1 MMNLDSFSAKKE
13 ELLAN
18 ISNAVSANDAE
29 AMKASL
35 EAWNNFMVDECKA
48 TMADFEATAD
58 KNILAAR
65 GVRQL
70 TAEETKYYEG
80 FIKSAKASATDGVI
94 TNLPANLPQTVITS
108 VLDDLKTAHPLL
120 GMIDFQS
127 TAAAIKW
134 VFNDMAGQDATW
146 GDLNTA
152 ISTALA
158 GAIDTLDLSMFKL
171 SAYMYCTEDML
182 DLGPAWV
189 DSYVRATLAEA
200 LANGLEKAIV
210 DGSGYECPVGMT
222 RDFNEP
228 FVKTGD
234 NKGYPRK
241 TAKQIEDFGIDT
253 FADVL
258 DTLSKTRL
266 GNPRDVAEIVL
277 LVNPADYFKTVMKC
291 TTVLS
296 TDGKTYVNNV
306 FPYPTTVI
314 RSVGVPAG
322 YVVFGI
328 AKNYKMFLGTSKGG
342 KLEKSDEYKF
352 LEDLRTYKIKL
363 HGNGRALDINSFVL
377 ADISKVAPVFPTVNT
392 VVKGTVSTK
401 ASS

>member
-29 AMKASL
+29 AMKESIS
-35 EAWNNFMVDECKA
+35 AWGNFMTEEFNSAKA
-48 TMADFEATAD
+48 EFEASAD
-58 KNILAAR
+58 RNVLAAR

-80 FIKSAKASATDGVI
+80 FIKTAKASAADGVI

-108 VLDDLKTAHPLL
+108 VLDDLRTNHPLL

-134 VFNDMAGQDATW
+134 VFNDKSGQDATW
-146 GDLNTA
+146 GDINTA
-152 ISTALA
+152 ITTALE
-158 GAIDTLDLSMFKL
+158 GAIDTIDLSMFKL
-171 SAYMYCTEDML
+171 SAYMFCTEDML

-200 LANGLEKAIV
+200 LANGLEKGIV
-210 DGSGYECPVGMT
+210 DGSGYNCPVGMT
-222 RDFNEP
+222 RDFSQP
-228 FVKTGD
+228 FVNTGS

-241 TAKQIEDFGIDT
+241 TAVQITDFGVDT
-253 FADVL
+253 FADIL
-258 DTLSKTRL
+258 DTLGKTRL

-277 LVNPADYFKTVMKC
+277 LVNPADYYKTVMKC

-296 TDGKTYVNNV
+296 TDNKTYINNV

-314 RSVGVPAG
+314 RSVGVPTG
-322 YVVFGI
+322 NVVFGI

-377 ADISKVAPVFPTVNT
+377 ADISKVAPVFPTVQT